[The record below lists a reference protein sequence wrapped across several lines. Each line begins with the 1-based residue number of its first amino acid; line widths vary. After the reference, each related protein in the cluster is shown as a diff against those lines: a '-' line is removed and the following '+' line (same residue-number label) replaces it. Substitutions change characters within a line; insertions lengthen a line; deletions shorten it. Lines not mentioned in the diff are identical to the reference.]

1 MPVTVRI
8 PTPLRS
14 YTDGQSTAEAE
25 GDTVGTAL
33 DDLAEQYPDLREQ
46 LYGEDDQLR
55 SFVNVYVGDEDI
67 RHTGGADTPLDGDEE
82 VSIVPAVAGGTWVR
96 EGGGR
101 KRPCLVAA
109 PAP

>member
-67 RHTGGADTPLDGDEE
+67 RHTGGADTPLSGDEE
-82 VSIVPAVAGGTWVR
+82 VSIVPSVAGGCRGRECGSVGVR
-96 EGGGR
+96 E
-101 KRPCLVAA
+101 
-109 PAP
+109 